1 MLGKKVV
8 MKSLLCSSNTA
19 YAFIPQAIVGNVDLL
34 VIDVGKKEGGISGD
48 NALTFSM
55 DAKRFRLLLPTL
67 LFPRSSHHAFT
78 VLDKLL

>member
-34 VIDVGKKEGGISGD
+34 FIDVGKKEGGIFGD
-48 NALTFSM
+48 DALTLSM
-55 DAKRFRLLLPTL
+55 DAKT
-67 LFPRSSHHAFT
+67 FPPSPADAAFPQIIT
-78 VLDKLL
+78 PCLHGVG